1 MGIKGPI
8 FAHKYCKTQYLYIQT
23 HYTCSTMGMKL
34 IQLRLPE
41 ALIKDIDKIV
51 KKGYYPTKSGLIR
64 DAVRRLL
71 QRRPRLIDDA
81 TQQAGKL
88 PHIKKHGIGEFDYI
102 H

>member
-1 MGIKGPI
+1 
-8 FAHKYCKTQYLYIQT
+8 
-23 HYTCSTMGMKL
+23 MGMKL

-51 KKGYYPTKSGLIR
+51 KQGYYPTKSGLIR

-71 QRRPRLIDDA
+71 QRRPRLIED
-81 TQQAGKL
+81 TSIQSGKF
-88 PHIKKHGIGEFDYI
+88 PKIKKQGIDEFDYI